1 MHNSKPCTYCR
12 GQVWMRKNYT
22 NVNKNSSIQEGSR
35 PVLIISSDDGN
46 ATSPLVTTI
55 PITSEN
61 KPDILINVRIYNE
74 SGERNTVLCNQ
85 ICPTNKEDLISY
97 QYTVSHKDM
106 IRIDKG
112 IMLSLGLNDYI
123 GNWDMVR
130 SFDRLTDTLK
140 VIVKDRVDEMLNKKH
155 DQLSVGDINKYVD
168 KLLSERDDSSNTE
181 TDLAAEEDH
190 EEGTIYVPPHKY
202 KYSKISLLDNYAD
215 TNRSVGCNIMKDALK
230 GIVLTD
236 TSSDMVPK
244 KEVNTSKDNSDKSC
258 STRKWT
264 IELCRQFI
272 NDRGKLSMNDMM
284 SKYNMDKSMIFRY
297 TYYCKKKL
305 EGVK

>member
-1 MHNSKPCTYCR
+1 MYVSHIIFIQIQMEYHTVVYASHMISQQNQIVYMSLNLYSINQEVEQLHDVSSVDLLYHRRLNLMRRKETNSYMHNSKPCTYCR

-85 ICPTNKEDLISY
+85 ICLTNKEDLISY
-97 QYTVSHKDM
+97 QYTVPHKDM

-112 IMLSLGLNDYI
+112 IMLSLGLNNYI

-190 EEGTIYVPPHKY
+190 EEGGG
-202 KYSKISLLDNYAD
+202 NY
-215 TNRSVGCNIMKDALK
+215 I
-230 GIVLTD
+230 
-236 TSSDMVPK
+236 
-244 KEVNTSKDNSDKSC
+244 C
-258 STRKWT
+258 ST
-264 IELCRQFI
+264 
-272 NDRGKLSMNDMM
+272 
-284 SKYNMDKSMIFRY
+284 
-297 TYYCKKKL
+297 
-305 EGVK
+305 